1 MRLGQ
6 LIKHHRRQSGYTQ
19 RQLAALVNVH
29 HTTISH
35 LEADRITVSNKLI
48 EQITQ
53 QICGGEYTSEDLCI
67 IGGIFDMA
75 AVIKLA
81 NSDPI
86 ICRLLRKLPTLP
98 EHKIVAILEVMIAEE
113 KEEII

>member
-1 MRLGQ
+1 MRLGE
-6 LIKHHRRQSGYTQ
+6 LIKRHRRQSGYTQ
-19 RQLAALVNVH
+19 RQLATLVDVH

-48 EQITQ
+48 EQIVQ
-53 QICGGEYTSEDLCI
+53 QICNAEYTSEDLCI
-67 IGGIFDMA
+67 IGGIFDVD

-86 ICRLLRKLPTLP
+86 ICRLLRHLPTLP
-98 EHKIVAILEVMIAEE
+98 EHKIVAICEVILAEE
-113 KEEII
+113 TDDD